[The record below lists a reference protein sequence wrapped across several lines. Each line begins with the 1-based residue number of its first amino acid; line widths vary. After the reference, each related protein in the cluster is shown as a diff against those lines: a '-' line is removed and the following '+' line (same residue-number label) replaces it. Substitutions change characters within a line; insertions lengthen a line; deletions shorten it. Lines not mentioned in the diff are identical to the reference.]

1 MQSLW
6 KTVRLLGVWMAL
18 LLSLSSSAMA
28 DLYWESTQETKGM
41 PGKPDQVGIMK
52 NYLSNT
58 ASRIEHD
65 NGITIMDFKSKMI
78 YQLDPATKTYQQINL
93 AEVGQPPADMKG
105 EEGQAAQKMMK
116 SMMSEIQVTPTQ
128 EKKQIAGYDCQKY
141 LVSGM
146 MMNSDY
152 WLSKS
157 VPGYSEIKAIGQ
169 KMKSLFENNPMMKQM
184 NVAGMVDKLDGFPVQ
199 TVMHVMNGTVI
210 TTLKTIE
217 TKKLDPSLFK
227 IPAGYTLTESG
238 MPAGGMPKGRMMKK
252 P

>member
-1 MQSLW
+1 MKSVW
-6 KTVRLLGVWMAL
+6 KNIRWFGVWMAL
-18 LLSLSSSAMA
+18 LLCLSSSALA

-41 PGKPDQVGIMK
+41 QGRPDHVGIMK
-52 NYLSNT
+52 NYLSAK

-65 NGITIMDFKSKMI
+65 NGITIMDFESKMI
-78 YQLDPATKTYQQINL
+78 YQLDPATKTYQQINI
-93 AEVGQPPADMKG
+93 AQMGQPPADMQG

-116 SMMSEIQVTPTQ
+116 SMMSEIQVTPTP

-146 MMNSDY
+146 MMKSDY

-157 VPGYSEIKAIGQ
+157 VPGYAEIKEIGR

-184 NVAGMVDKLDGFPVQ
+184 NVAGMMDKLDGFPVQ
-199 TVMHVMNGTVI
+199 TVMHVMNGTI
-210 TTLKTIE
+210 TTTLKKIE
-217 TKKLDPSLFK
+217 TQSLDPSLFQV
-227 IPAGYTLTESG
+227 PTGYTLSEEG
-238 MPAGGMPKGRMMKK
+238 MAPARRVRK

>member
-1 MQSLW
+1 MQSSW
-6 KTVRLLGVWMAL
+6 KTVRLIGFWMVL

-52 NYLSNT
+52 NYLSSA

-65 NGITIMDFKSKMI
+65 NGVTIMDFESKMI
-78 YQLDPATKTYQQINL
+78 YQLDPAAKTYQKIDIAQMGG
-93 AEVGQPPADMKG
+93 ASADMQG
-105 EEGQAAQKMMK
+105 EEAQAAQKMMK

-128 EKKQIAGYDCQKY
+128 EKKKIAGYDCQKY

-146 MMNSDY
+146 MMNSEY

-157 VPGYSEIKAIGQ
+157 VPGYPEIKAIGQ

-184 NVAGMVDKLDGFPVQ
+184 NVAGMMDKLDGFPVQ

-210 TTLKTIE
+210 TTLKSIE
-217 TKKLDPSLFK
+217 TKKLDHALFK
-227 IPAGYTLTESG
+227 VPAGYTLTESG
-238 MPAGGMPKGRMMKK
+238 MPKGRMMKR